1 MDGFSALMEQCDTKR
16 LILDANISSFEKML
30 QEARHKQANSS
41 EKQSHF
47 DEVLR
52 KWQVNKKNL
61 LWMNLYQKVKYCLDF
76 FQIDKEIK
84 RLRQEEEKRL

>member
-1 MDGFSALMEQCDTKR
+1 MDGFSVLMEQCETKK

-47 DEVLR
+47 DDVLR
-52 KWQVNKKNL
+52 KW
-61 LWMNLYQKVKYCLDF
+61 C
-76 FQIDKEIK
+76 IDKEIK
-84 RLRQEEEKRL
+84 RLR